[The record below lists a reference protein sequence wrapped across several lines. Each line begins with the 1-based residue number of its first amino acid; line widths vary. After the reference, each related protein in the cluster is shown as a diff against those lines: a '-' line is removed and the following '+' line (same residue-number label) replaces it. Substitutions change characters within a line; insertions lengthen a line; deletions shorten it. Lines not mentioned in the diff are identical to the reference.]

1 MKIFFILCNVIICGV
16 NAFQKSPYI
25 RSSSGSLFN
34 TRFQP
39 SPPPFPEPNR
49 FLKLIRYKNIVP
61 TAMLCFAGGW
71 IIDPNHLFHSRGF
84 VVSTIDTLIIMSN
97 SMVIN
102 DIYDLKIDKINDT
115 SKPLVTGEITVPEA
129 VSLFL
134 CLLAVSETLSVL
146 FLPENSQYIVN
157 IANIYVFLYTPIFKR
172 IPVVKN
178 IACAAIVS
186 FSVFFG
192 GLTASQH
199 VGGIIVENTNFGLL
213 AIVVNTIFWGS
224 LSNEIILDIRD
235 VNGDVANRVYTIPV
249 IFGSKNAMILA
260 NTVMF
265 YNAVSSTLALNFLY
279 ENRWGGLP
287 VWLILTILQYESGEI
302 YNNQFSDDSIYAYL
316 NQVNKSMILLLVYIC
331 TLATCSTI

>member
-1 MKIFFILCNVIICGV
+1 MKIFFILCNVIIGGV
-16 NAFQKSPYI
+16 YAFQKSPYI
-25 RSSSGSLFN
+25 RSSSGPLFN
-34 TRFQP
+34 TRIQP
-39 SPPPFPEPNR
+39 PTAPPEPNR

-71 IIDPNHLFHSRGF
+71 IIDPNHLFHSRNF

-102 DIYDLKIDKINDT
+102 DIYDLEIDKINNKFKT
-115 SKPLVTGEITVPEA
+115 LVTGEIEMSEA
-129 VSLFL
+129 IFLFL
-134 CLLAVSETLSVL
+134 SLLGISEALSLL
-146 FLPENSQYIVN
+146 FLPENMQIIVN
-157 IANIYVFLYTPIFKR
+157 MANIYIGLYTPIFKR

-186 FSVFFG
+186 ISVFFG
-192 GLTASQH
+192 GLAAGDH
-199 VGGIIVENTNFGLL
+199 AGGLITENANFGLL
-213 AIVVNTIFWGS
+213 AIAMNTIFWGS
-224 LSNEIILDIRD
+224 LSNEIVLDIRD
-235 VNGDVANRVYTIPV
+235 VEGDKANNVYTVPV

-287 VWLILTILQYESGEI
+287 VWLILTILQYESAEI
-302 YNNQFSDDSIYAYL
+302 YNNNFSEKSIYAYL
-316 NQVNKSMILLLVYIC
+316 KRVNKSMILLLVYMC
-331 TLATCSTI
+331 ALATYSTI